1 MMKVMK
7 KILIFLLLIIN
18 IYGVIAQTA
27 STDPHWTKNNTFSDE
42 FDGSMKDIWQDLTG
56 TGQSWGS
63 ETFRPQNIQFGS
75 EGTRSFLRLV
85 ANMENG
91 IPYTGG
97 MWTGFEV
104 GYLGLGY
111 GYYEIEA
118 RVLQTPNIVSGLW
131 PAFWLQHEG
140 KNPPPYWYEELD
152 IFEPNNC
159 QMRRYEHVVGYRKLD
174 TSNPG
179 EPLKD
184 EYIKRNV
191 DMSQWHKYAV
201 EWLEGRVT
209 FYLDDE
215 PFFVISGRPTPYHQN
230 TNLRIDLQT
239 DYFNQPNWYC
249 PPKID
254 NGTLGCYDVNYFRYY
269 QLKCSNAVV
278 NEIPNFNEYCY
289 AVKKSITLSGATT
302 IPAGENIILRATD
315 FIELKPGFEVP
326 PNTELYLGISPC
338 SGSYFPCPVIREGEN
353 EE

>member
-1 MMKVMK
+1 MKVKK

-42 FDGSMKDIWQDLTG
+42 FNGTRNAIWQNMEG
-56 TGQSWGS
+56 KAPWGS
-63 ETFRPQNIQFGS
+63 SFFTLDNIGY
-75 EGTRSFLRLV
+75 GI
-85 ANMENG
+85 ENG
-91 IPYTGG
+91 RHFIRFVGEMVNGTPYTGG
-97 MWTGFEV
+97 IRV
-104 GYLGLGY
+104 GHDFGGYDGLGY

-131 PAFWLQHEG
+131 PAFWLQHGG

-159 QMRRYEHVVGYRKLD
+159 QMRRYEHVVGYWRKLD

-239 DYFNQPNWYC
+239 DYFNQPNW
-249 PPKID
+249 
-254 NGTLGCYDVNYFRYY
+254 
-269 QLKCSNAVV
+269 
-278 NEIPNFNEYCY
+278 
-289 AVKKSITLSGATT
+289 
-302 IPAGENIILRATD
+302 
-315 FIELKPGFEVP
+315 
-326 PNTELYLGISPC
+326 
-338 SGSYFPCPVIREGEN
+338 
-353 EE
+353 